1 VYIGHTKAVD
11 IDFTYLFPSSGL
23 FTNVNLLFEFT
34 ISGQVVPTRFDI
46 TPYRLSP
53 FANSIFESDTGVLDI
68 FKFLLVI
75 YQCYDVLQYIAQF
88 KTFKKICRVSV
99 FMHQSCEIMIILLQL
114 FCFSMKVNDVGSF
127 DLKADEYLSEKNRTH
142 IPFYFMARNFRAQLI
157 FEVISL
163 LFMGRKMLD
172 LFRVIQILNI
182 ILVVLKEGLAFI
194 SIFMI
199 FFLVAIFG
207 LVPLAQSI
215 WGTYL
220 FGYKTVEHTIGSV
233 LMINYSKGNLEVL
246 QDFNFIWSFIF
257 VFLYY
262 MIIVFFM
269 HAAFHAVQAD
279 SVKQVNLKTG
289 LKNQSSDPFEQD
301 EQEVVVDLKR

>member
-1 VYIGHTKAVD
+1 
-11 IDFTYLFPSSGL
+11 
-23 FTNVNLLFEFT
+23 
-34 ISGQVVPTRFDI
+34 
-46 TPYRLSP
+46 
-53 FANSIFESDTGVLDI
+53 
-68 FKFLLVI
+68 
-75 YQCYDVLQYIAQF
+75 
-88 KTFKKICRVSV
+88 
-99 FMHQSCEIMIILLQL
+99 
-114 FCFSMKVNDVGSF
+114 
-127 DLKADEYLSEKNRTH
+127 
-142 IPFYFMARNFRAQLI
+142 MARNFRAQLI

-269 HAAFHAVQAD
+269 HAAFHVVQAD